1 VEPILGEG
9 GVTVIPKRWLRELAS
24 GPFPLIM
31 DEVHLV
37 GERVVQFWRQWW
49 HEWSLAQDTLQTPPP
64 DVETPY
70 ARLSTVDAR
79 AMHFDEWRKLD
90 MDMNQPLDCRCE
102 PYIRHKFRQKEG
114 WVYEASLMTV
124 MMVPRRERAI
134 LQLRVREKIYAREVA
149 AALGGKMGR
158 TVADLRFEAT
168 PDATTAIIGALDASA
183 AIDAISDLR
192 LSYNAGTKRVGVQM
206 TVEKWGVTRKNART
220 GR

>member
-1 VEPILGEG
+1 MNKYGL
-9 GVTVIPKRWLRELAS
+9 
-24 GPFPLIM
+24 
-31 DEVHLV
+31 
-37 GERVVQFWRQWW
+37 
-49 HEWSLAQDTLQTPPP
+49 
-64 DVETPY
+64 DVRP
-70 ARLSTVDAR
+70 S
-79 AMHFDEWRKLD
+79 
-90 MDMNQPLDCRCE
+90 QPLPDSVL
-102 PYIRHKFRQKEG
+102 P
-114 WVYEASLMTV
+114 
-124 MMVPRRERAI
+124 
-134 LQLRVREKIYAREVA
+134 EVA